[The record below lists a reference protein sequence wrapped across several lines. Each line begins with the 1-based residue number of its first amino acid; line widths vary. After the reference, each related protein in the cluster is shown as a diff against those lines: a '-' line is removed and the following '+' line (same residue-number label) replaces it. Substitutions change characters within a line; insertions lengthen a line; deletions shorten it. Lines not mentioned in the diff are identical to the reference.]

1 MSKPI
6 RPLAEVVAEIP
17 DVRQARGKRHPLP
30 AVLLLS
36 FAAMLCG
43 YRSYAAIAEWGRNYG
58 PDLLRA
64 LGFTR
69 ATPPCAAT
77 LYLIFKRLDVDALEA
92 ALGGWAEGV
101 LAALPDPA
109 GGPEAVALDGKTLRG
124 SRKQG
129 APGAHLLSALS
140 HRLGLTLGQAA
151 IPTKKGEQ
159 TALYTLL
166 DSLLIQGRVLTM
178 DSLHTSRRVARTI
191 AKRGGFYV
199 MIVKKN
205 QPQLREDIV
214 TLFAEP
220 EMVQDT
226 FTCAE
231 TTQSGHGR
239 VERRRLTASSALVGF
254 STWPAMEQAFQV
266 ERKVITKKTGEC
278 RHETVEGVTNLCADQ
293 ATAAALL
300 AYVQHHWGIET
311 KSHWV
316 RDVTFDEDRSQ
327 VRTGV
332 LPEVLAAVRCAT
344 LGLLRV
350 SGATNIAAACRYY
363 AAQPWAALALLG
375 IVPQN

>member
-17 DVRQARGKRHPLP
+17 DGRQARGKRHPLS

-77 LYLIFKRLDVDALEA
+77 LYLIFKRLDVGVLEEK
-92 ALGGWAEGV
+92 LGAWAEEV

-140 HRLGLTLGQAA
+140 HRLGLTLAQEA

-159 TALYTLL
+159 TALYTRL
-166 DSLLIQGRVLTM
+166 DSLLIEGRVLTM

-191 AKRGGFYV
+191 AQRGGFYV

-205 QPQLREDIV
+205 QRQLREDIT

-220 EMVQDT
+220 EMVEDT
-226 FTCAE
+226 FTHAE
-231 TTQSGHGR
+231 TVQSGH
-239 VERRRLTASSALVGF
+239 
-254 STWPAMEQAFQV
+254 
-266 ERKVITKKTGEC
+266 
-278 RHETVEGVTNLCADQ
+278 
-293 ATAAALL
+293 
-300 AYVQHHWGIET
+300 
-311 KSHWV
+311 
-316 RDVTFDEDRSQ
+316 
-327 VRTGV
+327 
-332 LPEVLAAVRCAT
+332 
-344 LGLLRV
+344 
-350 SGATNIAAACRYY
+350 
-363 AAQPWAALALLG
+363 
-375 IVPQN
+375 